1 MRKMIMRSLKPPVLL
16 TSPLIPF
23 QTSGEGWFLKVFFML
38 CLCVP
43 ALWLQAQY
51 AGYKPVNDMASFK
64 TQFAT
69 ATGHTQSI
77 KSDFVQDKT
86 LGMLSEK
93 ITSKGKF
100 WFKKENL
107 VRMEYNQPFQYLV
120 IINNNNVFVK
130 DGDKENKISTK
141 SNKLFQQINRMM
153 VDCVQ
158 GTALNNPD
166 FKVVVYEG
174 AQGYLVELSPVAKGM
189 KDYFKNI
196 NIVLSKKD
204 YSVSKLE
211 MYEQSGDSTVIS
223 FINKELNAAVADAL
237 FVIK

>member
-1 MRKMIMRSLKPPVLL
+1 MRKIFLLLSMCMPV
-16 TSPLIPF
+16 IC
-23 QTSGEGWFLKVFFML
+23 MH
-38 CLCVP
+38 
-43 ALWLQAQY
+43 AQY
-51 AGYKPVNDMASFK
+51 AGYKPVADMAAFK
-64 TQFAT
+64 TQFA
-69 ATGHTQSI
+69 ASAQHTQAI
-77 KSDFVQDKT
+77 KADFVQEKN
-86 LGMLSEK
+86 LSMLSEK

-100 WFKKENL
+100 WFKKDNL

-166 FKVVVYEG
+166 FKVAVYES
-174 AQGYLVELSPVAKGM
+174 AQAYLVELSPLAKGM

-196 NIVLSKKD
+196 NIILSKKD
-204 YSVSKLE
+204 YSVNKLE
-211 MYEQSGDSTVIS
+211 MYELSGDNTVIS
-223 FINKELNAAVADAL
+223 FINKELNAVVADAL